1 MTVLQFIWGCIDLI
15 LRPAKD
21 QIIIFYL
28 KEHWNFKSMCFLFA
42 KTVTMEMTK
51 WHDIGIRCEPTIIS

>member
-1 MTVLQFIWGCIDLI
+1 MTVLQFIRGCIDLV

-51 WHDIGIRCEPTIIS
+51 